1 MQIAFDNM
9 LFECTLRG
17 VYGNK
22 LFSNLLFVNLFYA
35 NLLYVNLLHVILL
48 DVNGI
53 CGQLFG
59 NLLYIHF
66 SALCRI
72 GLRPSSAK
80 LRCYPAGLFGVR

>member
-1 MQIAFDNM
+1 M
-9 LFECTLRG
+9 
-17 VYGNK
+17 
-22 LFSNLLFVNLFYA
+22 LFVNLFYV
-35 NLLYVNLLHVILL
+35 NLLYVNLLYVNSLYA
-48 DVNGI
+48 NGI
-53 CGQLFG
+53 YGKLFV